1 MLAENADFSWVCL
14 LTTYLCPLFRSSQ
27 LGWVSIACWIIVY
40 SPQIHENYTLQSGEG
55 LSVLFVIVWLLGDLC
70 NLIGA
75 ALAHLL
81 PTVIIIA
88 LYYSLCDTTLL
99 IQIYY
104 YRWKRARRGPEEE
117 TLLSGNNSGPS
128 PTLLSPGVLILRYTA
143 ALIFVFATG
152 VLAWWINRNTEKT
165 EEPSQPPSAAVQWT
179 VQILGWSS
187 AVLYLGSRLPQIAK
201 NLETHCEGLSPAMFF
216 FAVVGNLCYAGSI
229 IAKSTDK
236 EYLIMNASWLAGST
250 LTVFL
255 DFIVLGQFFYYRSL
269 YVARQNAGA
278 S

>member
-1 MLAENADFSWVCL
+1 MMLLAGNADL
-14 LTTYLCPLFRSSQ
+14 SSM

-40 SPQIHENYTLQSGEG
+40 SPQIYENYSLQSGEG

-70 NLIGA
+70 NLVGA

-104 YRWKRARRGPEEE
+104 YRRKRARRGPEENP
-117 TLLSGNNSGPS
+117 LLPGNSGHS
-128 PTLLSPGVLILRYTA
+128 PAILSPGALIIRYTA
-143 ALIFVFATG
+143 ALIFVFTTG
-152 VLAWWINRNTEKT
+152 ALAWWISRNAEKT
-165 EEPSQPPSAAVQWT
+165 EEPAKPPFTAAGQWT

-201 NLETHCEGLSPAMFF
+201 NLQTHCEGLSPALFF

-236 EYLIMNASWLAGST
+236 KYLMMNASWLAGSL

-255 DFIVLGQFFYYRSL
+255 DFIVLGQFLYYRSL
-269 YVARQNAGA
+269 YVARHSAG
-278 S
+278 SS